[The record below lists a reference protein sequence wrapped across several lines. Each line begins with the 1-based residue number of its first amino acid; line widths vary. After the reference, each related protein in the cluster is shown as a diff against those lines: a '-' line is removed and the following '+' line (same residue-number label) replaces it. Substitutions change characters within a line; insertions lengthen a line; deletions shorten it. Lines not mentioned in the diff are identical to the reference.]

1 MEVWE
6 EKAIVA
12 CLDGLA
18 NVVLVEGEPAWAAWL
33 WGAAEALG
41 NTMNRFMPQVERV
54 PYEQAVTAARAQLG
68 EKDFASAWA
77 EGRTMTPEQAL
88 AAKKYNAG
96 T

>member
-1 MEVWE
+1 MEVWD

-18 NVVLVEGEPAWAAWL
+18 NVVLVEGEPAWAVRL

-41 NTMNRFMPQVERV
+41 DTMDHFLPPVERV
-54 PYEQAVTAARAQLG
+54 TYEQAVAAALTQLG

-77 EGRTMTPEQAL
+77 EGRAMTPEQAL
-88 AAKKYNAG
+88 AAKNYTAG
-96 T
+96 S